1 MNRLRFLW
9 DISVFFL
16 ALSIGSGV
24 EGAENSVGDEGWTV
38 WLAPVVM
45 VTPNCLY
52 TWYLLRRVQRRELER
67 EGVVAD

>member
-1 MNRLRFLW
+1 M
-9 DISVFFL
+9 
-16 ALSIGSGV
+16 